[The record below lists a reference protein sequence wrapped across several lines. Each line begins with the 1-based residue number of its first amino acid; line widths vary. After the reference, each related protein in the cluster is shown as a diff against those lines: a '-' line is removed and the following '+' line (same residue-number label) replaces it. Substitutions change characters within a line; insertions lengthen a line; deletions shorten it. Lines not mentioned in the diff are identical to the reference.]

1 MQFLRTWNYNHERQ
15 CKCAYGHGLK
25 MEIIGMTRAMHAASV
40 DERLSKNMGER
51 DGLRDN
57 IILLN
62 TLSEK
67 LDVYFAMHTLK
78 EFSEW

>member
-1 MQFLRTWNYNHERQ
+1 MTW
-15 CKCAYGHGLK
+15 
-25 MEIIGMTRAMHAASV
+25 AMHAASV